1 MHPFNNSDG
10 TIKRQ
15 DKHIVKI
22 DDKIRKNDSDSIF
35 EIIATLMK
43 SKSKLNQAIN
53 QMSIQSLGEI
63 QRKIHTK
70 LTNTQMKCAVK
81 IRL

>member
-10 TIKRQ
+10 TIKRH
-15 DKHIVKI
+15 DNDTVKI
-22 DDKIRKNDSDSIF
+22 DDTISKNDSDSIF

-53 QMSIQSLGEI
+53 QTEYATPRQNSTENSQ
-63 QRKIHTK
+63 TK
-70 LTNTQMKCAVK
+70 THKHINKM
-81 IRL
+81 